1 MSDLLK
7 YKQKQI
13 TFEHIEGVG
22 SLTDMGFSS
31 DYIIQL
37 MNRTGGHMAPD
48 FKKRYEEFKAQFQEG
63 DELWYIAKYEPLAGF
78 GGYVILRQDQLIASL
93 RSWVA

>member
-13 TFEHIEGVG
+13 TFEYIEGAG
-22 SLTDMGFSS
+22 ALADMGLSPDDIASF
-31 DYIIQL
+31 I
-37 MNRTGGHMAPD
+37 NRTGGYMAPD

-63 DELWYIAKYEPLAGF
+63 DELWYIAKNEPLAGF
-78 GGYVILRQDQLIASL
+78 GGYVILRENQVIASL